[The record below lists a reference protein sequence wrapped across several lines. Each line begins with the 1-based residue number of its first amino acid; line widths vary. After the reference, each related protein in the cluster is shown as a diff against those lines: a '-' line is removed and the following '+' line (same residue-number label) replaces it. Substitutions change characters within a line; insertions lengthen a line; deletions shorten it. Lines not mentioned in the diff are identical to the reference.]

1 MTLIIGSNG
10 PKTAALP
17 WRYWPLLQRAR
28 YLDSCTHY
36 PQRRRYWPSC
46 FGAAGGHNSIELGGP
61 QMTSKIVDFGAI
73 REDKAK
79 GLANYFEHMDRVG
92 QRQQIMA
99 EAIEEMHKFST
110 SAEIAKTLRFVLDF
124 LEG

>member
-1 MTLIIGSNG
+1 
-10 PKTAALP
+10 
-17 WRYWPLLQRAR
+17 
-28 YLDSCTHY
+28 
-36 PQRRRYWPSC
+36 
-46 FGAAGGHNSIELGGP
+46 
-61 QMTSKIVDFGAI
+61 MTSKMIDFGAI

-110 SAEIAKTLRFVLDF
+110 SAEIAKTLRFVLDV
-124 LEG
+124 LEGRDG